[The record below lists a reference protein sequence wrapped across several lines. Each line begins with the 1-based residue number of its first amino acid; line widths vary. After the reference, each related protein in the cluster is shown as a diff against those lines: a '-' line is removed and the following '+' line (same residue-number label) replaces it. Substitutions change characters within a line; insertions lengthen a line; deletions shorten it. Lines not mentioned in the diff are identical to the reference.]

1 MITGHDI
8 HKYLGIGSKQDS
20 FGVYIGFQQIG
31 DARSVTKIGRSKNA
45 QAIQRGRA
53 QGGAE
58 WWFTA
63 YFELPNNAAT
73 HQIEKLAKC
82 KFKEWHVAGPQR
94 QTELY
99 DIDPNKAVLMLAEL
113 IATNGFS
120 VRNFAKEMA

>member
-8 HKYLGIGSKQDS
+8 HKYLGIGSTQDS
-20 FGVYIGFQQIG
+20 FGVYVGFQQIG
-31 DARSVTKIGRSKNA
+31 EARSMTKIGRSKNA

-58 WWFTA
+58 WWFAA

-73 HQIEKLAKC
+73 HQIEKLVKTV
-82 KFKEWHVAGPQR
+82 FKLLQVAGPQR

-99 DIDPNKAVLMLAEL
+99 DIEPDLAADMLQTIISDAGYE
-113 IATNGFS
+113 TFD
-120 VRNFAKEMA
+120 FAKEI